1 MIVVMSL
8 DIFELLLLVVVGL
21 WYRCLDSIFFELGVV
36 FLILVIMVIL
46 ILVVEIGLFE
56 LNILFY
62 NLWRFLFK
70 VELLSGYGVF
80 FFRGLFKENEIWNFK
95 DEVG

>member
-1 MIVVMSL
+1 
-8 DIFELLLLVVVGL
+8 
-21 WYRCLDSIFFELGVV
+21 
-36 FLILVIMVIL
+36 MVIL

-70 VELLSGYGVF
+70 VELLSSYGGF
-80 FFRGLFKENEIWNFK
+80 FFLGGYLRKMKFDILKMKLGNFFIRWIYFCIK
-95 DEVG
+95 S

>member
-1 MIVVMSL
+1 
-8 DIFELLLLVVVGL
+8 
-21 WYRCLDSIFFELGVV
+21 
-36 FLILVIMVIL
+36 MVIL

-70 VELLSGYGVF
+70 VELLSSYGG
-80 FFRGLFKENEIWNFK
+80 FFRGLFKENE
-95 DEVG
+95 V

>member
-1 MIVVMSL
+1 MC
-8 DIFELLLLVVVGL
+8 LV
-21 WYRCLDSIFFELGVV
+21 SIFFELGIV

-70 VELLSGYGVF
+70 VELLSSYGG
-80 FFRGLFKENEIWNFK
+80 FFRGLFKENE
-95 DEVG
+95 V